1 MASILQKKLMTLT
14 SGQRIRLSYGE
25 KACPNTLSAQVVDT
39 DHESSFELLSDDG
52 QSLFIAFEDVRTL
65 ALEGPAITAPTPQSA
80 PVVLVEKPAFWQ
92 LARRPKPSDADIKAL
107 LANLPSRR
115 ELEPC
120 VQSFFAGVRNSDAE
134 KMVQAA
140 LRAKRVVISKPVTPL
155 ECELAA
161 ALLNR
166 TKQDSSEAYAACG
179 NWENG
184 AAWAFWAE
192 NYPMAQALA
201 ATALAEGGAENPGEM
216 LGVLGHSCKRS
227 KDVSC
232 LEYVLVSLPDAAHS
246 DAAMLL
252 DYLSVRAGCA
262 VLPGTPWQ
270 EKLAALTAV
279 WPGTEAK
286 AALNELAYRQ
296 SESEVC
302 DALQPDE
309 INADSAELAGCLY
322 GILTSVS
329 LVREKGTLRDLM
341 GEEHEFLYDD
351 IADPDCKTLIRGLV
365 STDLS
370 QTAYGVEF
378 LLSGGRAVKLTLAEK
393 PQRIANQMTQ
403 TLGQNKVYAL
413 KHASPYYALALH
425 TPDAANALEA
435 FLHKAVEAYRQ
446 GFDPAVCSL
455 ADGLLD
461 EWEER
466 LTPAMTWP
474 QRDSVIEYQRA
485 VGRPDQACARLEN
498 ALKTMELREVEY
510 EQCLSIY
517 LNLLLARYQKTSD
530 QAAIKKAA
538 ELCSAFEAKFGKIG
552 EQEITPQNASHL
564 SAIYAAQIQADC
576 ALKRPEKAKKHL
588 ELYQKNFPNASK
600 MAALQ
605 SAVAALQ
612 QPGLPA
618 PAPVPAAPS
627 TQGEESRA
635 EEYTASPY
643 QDRGGWQALGR
654 QPQEVI
660 SMAMRLHE
668 PEQLGAFLSI
678 LKVMADL
685 TPEGKSLYTLASL
698 AAENPMERNDYTAG
712 RLLTLSSEI
721 PDSCAEFA
729 PLAFAAS
736 ALRTAF
742 LSRESFCYLF
752 KVLPSLF
759 AAEDAVSASYE
770 LLVQYRSDHPNAVPS
785 DFSAYERLSSDA
797 LAERLAELHTKAG
810 VYYTQYVLNPP
821 RENASIERL
830 LLTKKLVWA
839 QEGELAEFLNALREG
854 NCAWLLQNK
863 TAFLQKWSERGEVC
877 LQAVEDFIDSCWNT
891 AKNQMNTKH
900 NTTKLM
906 GSKRTSLAKAIEK
919 VLQLILDWYAAKER
933 AQDSGESQAAETA
946 YLALQPA
953 LQEKLQA
960 LAQHCEVQRTS
971 PANADPARAGYL
983 LLERTAQDLLARIN
997 GSYSPQFARGI
1008 FLDFLRSDDILLDE
1022 DYLPDLRATFCNL
1035 PQGNILTRLQRFT
1048 ERRSLPTLEEHLA
1061 AIYAAAPEN
1070 HNFGTAKLIEK
1081 VLHAQGKTAPLPA
1094 YADWCVAQ
1102 GAEQSKQT
1110 FLNFR
1115 RLYAEFALHHQE
1127 LLANDPFAAGMENAL
1142 TYWYLDCRETRN
1154 EGFFYMLS
1162 QQCRRYLEQQEASEA
1177 LLPHEQEDA

>member
-14 SGQRIRLSYGE
+14 SGQRIRLSYGD
-25 KACPNTLSAQVVDT
+25 KACPGTVSAQIVDT
-39 DHESSFELLSDDG
+39 DHESSFELLTDDG

-65 ALEGPAITAPTPQSA
+65 ALEGTAVPATGQQPASV
-80 PVVLVEKPAFWQ
+80 VVLEKPFFWH
-92 LARRPKPSDADIKAL
+92 LNRRAKPSDAEIKAL
-107 LANLPSRR
+107 LASLPRRR

-140 LRAKRVVISKPVTPL
+140 LRAKRVVLSAQQITPI

-166 TKQDSSEAYAACG
+166 TKQDSSEVYAACG
-179 NWENG
+179 EWESG

-201 ATALAEGGAENPGEM
+201 ATALADGGAENPGEM
-216 LGVLGHSCKRS
+216 LGILGHSCKRS

-232 LEYVLVSLPDAAHS
+232 MDYVLVSLPEEARS
-246 DAAMLL
+246 EAAMLL

-262 VLPGTPWQ
+262 VLSGTCWQ
-270 EKLAALTAV
+270 KKLAELAAV

-296 SESEVC
+296 SESEEC
-302 DALQPDE
+302 KEQKSDE
-309 INADSAELAGCLY
+309 FDVDSSEIAARLY

-329 LVREKGTLRDLM
+329 LVREKGSLLDLM

-351 IADPDCKTLIRGLV
+351 IADSDCKTLIRGLV

-370 QTAYGVEF
+370 QNTYGVEF
-378 LLSGGRAVKLTLAEK
+378 LLSGSRAVKLTLAEK
-393 PQRIANQMTQ
+393 PHRIANQMTQ
-403 TLGQNKVYAL
+403 TLGQSKVYAL
-413 KHASPYYALALH
+413 EHAYPYYALAMH
-425 TPDAANALEA
+425 TPDAANAMEA

-446 GFDPAVCSL
+446 GADPAVCNM

-466 LTPAMTWP
+466 LTPSMTWP
-474 QRDSVIEYQRA
+474 QRNSVIGYLRA
-485 VGRPDQACARLEN
+485 VGRPEQACTRLDN
-498 ALKTMELREVEY
+498 ALKTMELSETDY
-510 EQCLSIY
+510 EQCLSIC
-517 LNLLLARYQKTSD
+517 LNLLLARYQKTGD
-530 QAAIKKAA
+530 QAAAKKAA

-552 EQEITPQNASHL
+552 DQEITPQNTSFL
-564 SAIYAAQIQADC
+564 SAIYAAQIQVDC
-576 ALKRPEKAKKHL
+576 GMKRPEKAKKHL
-588 ELYQKNFPNASK
+588 ELYQKNYPNATK

-612 QPGLPA
+612 QPELPV
-618 PAPVPAAPS
+618 PVPAAPS
-627 TQGEESRA
+627 AQGEESRT
-635 EEYTASPY
+635 EEYTATPY
-643 QDRGGWQALGR
+643 QDRGGWNALGK
-654 QPQEVI
+654 QPQEVL

-678 LKVMADL
+678 LKVMAEL

-698 AAENPMERNDYTAG
+698 AAENPMEHNDYTAG

-759 AAEDAVSASYE
+759 AAGDAVNAPYE
-770 LLVQYRSDHPNAVPS
+770 LLVNYRNEHPNAVPN
-785 DFSAYERLSSDA
+785 DFSAYQRLSSDA
-797 LAERLAELHTKAG
+797 LAERLAELREKAS
-810 VYYTQYVLNPP
+810 VYYTQYVLTPP

-830 LLTKKLVWA
+830 LLTKKMVWA
-839 QEGELAEFLNALREG
+839 QEGELAEFLNAICEE
-854 NCAWLLQNK
+854 NCAWLLQRK
-863 TAFLQKWSERGEVC
+863 TDFLQKWSERGEVSW
-877 LQAVEDFIDSCWNT
+877 QAIENYIDSCWNT
-891 AKNQMNTKH
+891 AKNQMSTKH

-933 AQDSGESQAAETA
+933 TQDSRENQAAETA
-946 YLALQPA
+946 YFALQPA
-953 LQEKLQA
+953 LQENLQA
-960 LAQHCEVQRTS
+960 LAQHCEAQRTS
-971 PANADPARAGYL
+971 PASSYPARAGYV
-983 LLERTAQDLLARIN
+983 LLERAAKDLLARMD
-997 GSYSPQFARGI
+997 GSYNPQFARGI
-1008 FLDFLRSDDILLDE
+1008 FLEFLRSDDILLDE
-1022 DYLPDLRATFCNL
+1022 NYLPDLRASFCNL
-1035 PQGNILTRLQRFT
+1035 SEYHILARLQRFT

-1061 AIYAAAPEN
+1061 AIYSAAPEN

-1081 VLHAQGKTAPLPA
+1081 VLQAQGKAAPLPA

-1110 FLNFR
+1110 FLNFC

-1127 LLANDPFAAGMENAL
+1127 LLATDQFAAGMENAL
-1142 TYWYLDCRETRN
+1142 TYWYLDCRETKN
-1154 EGFFYMLS
+1154 EGFFYTLS
-1162 QQCRRYLEQQEASEA
+1162 QQCRRYLEQLQASET
-1177 LLPHEQEDA
+1177 LLPNEQEGA